1 MIILSIFYFIIGICV
16 ASFSNVLIYRLP
28 KNESINFPASHCQSC
43 KTPLKWYHNIPL
55 FSWIFLGGK
64 CAFCKSKISPQ
75 YPLIELMGGIF
86 MLIALYKEFE
96 FSGFNF
102 SQNEY
107 LMLFK
112 ALMIG
117 LLFIILLASSVVDF
131 RYTAVPDALLN
142 SSVVISLLYTF
153 SFDGVKNALIFAA
166 IFYAIRF
173 ILSKLKKMEAMG
185 LADIYLFACMGAVLG
200 LNLGFFAIFI
210 GAILTLPFY
219 AAVRQKDY
227 EMPFFPFLSIGLFV
241 VYCFNVYSLKFLN
254 FVMYA

>member
-1 MIILSIFYFIIGICV
+1 MIILAIFYFIIGICV

-28 KNESINFPASHCQSC
+28 KGESINFPASHCQSC
-43 KTPLKWYHNIPL
+43 HTPLKWYHNIPL
-55 FSWIFLGGK
+55 FSWVFLGGK
-64 CAFCKSKISPQ
+64 CAFCKEEISPQ

-86 MLIALYKEFE
+86 MVLALYKEFE
-96 FSGFNF
+96 FSSFAFLQGD
-102 SQNEY
+102 Y

-142 SSVVISLLYTF
+142 SSVIISLLYAF
-153 SFDGVKNALIFAA
+153 SLDGLKNAFIFAA

-173 ILSKLKKMEAMG
+173 ILSKVKKMEAMG

-200 LNLGFFAIFI
+200 LNLGFFAIFL
-210 GAILTLPFY
+210 GAVLTLPFY
-219 AAVRQKDY
+219 AIVRTKDY
-227 EMPFFPFLSIGLFV
+227 EMPFFPFLSTGLFL
-241 VYCFNVYSLKFLN
+241 VYCFDSFALKFLN
-254 FVMYA
+254 FVMYG

>member
-1 MIILSIFYFIIGICV
+1 MCI
-16 ASFSNVLIYRLP
+16 RDR
-28 KNESINFPASHCQSC
+28 
-43 KTPLKWYHNIPL
+43 
-55 FSWIFLGGK
+55 
-64 CAFCKSKISPQ
+64 ISPQ

-96 FSGFNF
+96 FNGFNF
-102 SQNEY
+102 SQSEY

-210 GAILTLPFY
+210 
-219 AAVRQKDY
+219 
-227 EMPFFPFLSIGLFV
+227 LSLIHI
-241 VYCFNVYSLKFLN
+241 
-254 FVMYA
+254 